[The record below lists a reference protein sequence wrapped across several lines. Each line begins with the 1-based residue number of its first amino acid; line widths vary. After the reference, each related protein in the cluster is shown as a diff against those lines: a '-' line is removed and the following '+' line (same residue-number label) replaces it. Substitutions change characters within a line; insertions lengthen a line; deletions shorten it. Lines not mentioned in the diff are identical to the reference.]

1 MIVILRRDN
10 AGEIWFPGF
19 TGWLGN
25 VQPIYFPNKSFCLL
39 FPYRLMLNKKSC
51 PSSVHYVLLIYFL
64 LRPNEKNFPRESLWE
79 IAHFCTVI
87 KVNWCNHLEEMSA
100 NNYMRIIKVQRKR
113 VAKKNIVPLFVFL
126 DREDVLHFH

>member
-1 MIVILRRDN
+1 MELKRTTLLFAIL
-10 AGEIWFPGF
+10 GGKWF
-19 TGWLGN
+19 GN
-25 VQPIYFPNKSFCLL
+25 LEMERLYFPNKSFCLL